1 MLKALG
7 SRLTYANVMA
17 TVAVFLA
24 LGGGAYALSGIP
36 DRSGVF
42 HGCVSNS
49 TGVLRIVRRA
59 SSCHKA
65 VRRGKHRSPGEF
77 AVSWSQQGRPGIQG
91 NPGQNGQQGQQG
103 TTGPPGVSG
112 YQFVFFGGFVQPTD
126 TSGSFNVPCPAG
138 KKVLGGGASTFNNN
152 IQVTASS
159 PDDSTTSYFVNVTP
173 KTGTQFGG
181 TGQSAV
187 NVRVVC
193 ANVTT

>member
-1 MLKALG
+1 L
-7 SRLTYANVMA
+7 
-17 TVAVFLA
+17 F
-24 LGGGAYALSGIP
+24 I
-36 DRSGVF
+36 
-42 HGCVSNS
+42 
-49 TGVLRIVRRA
+49 RA
-59 SSCHKA
+59 
-65 VRRGKHRSPGEF
+65 
-77 AVSWSQQGRPGIQG
+77 IQG

-112 YQFVFFGGFVQPTD
+112 YQFVFFGGFVQSTD

-138 KKVLGGGASTFNNN
+138 KKVFGGGVSTFNAN